1 MNSTGSELEIWLAGG
16 DLFEESLADSAE
28 QWIAGFDADR
38 QVVQLKLGPYKK
50 LFLRPKKFV
59 KRFYHHIH
67 PLTIESWQYRRQLSM
82 FDDFCTVDLALDLR
96 FQATLAYVLKNSE
109 MLPTINQH
117 IKQLYADIIDDVVN
131 LELQTLADGNWIQTG
146 LIDTEKR
153 IALAINQVLMQQ
165 HIQSQALCSLTAS
178 FNEFPSVQLGRDSV
192 YLNVLKKT
200 FELNEE
206 RTRELSRQQRLLEEE
221 EIHEKRLQLEH
232 LRRVSELELQMQA
245 QEAEKQR
252 RLLEDKQEQL
262 SQQLEL
268 EKRLYA
274 EQLRHENELKAMRLE
289 AELLAQETQQVRQRL
304 AESQQLTEQLT
315 HQAELHDKKVLADIR
330 LQQRTQSLWQENSS
344 TNETGSDH
352 AEQ

>member
-1 MNSTGSELEIWLAGG
+1 MNSAGTELEIWLAGG

-50 LFLRPKKFV
+50 LYLRPKKFV

-67 PLTIESWQYRRQLSM
+67 PLTIESWQYQRQLNM
-82 FDDFCTVDLALDLR
+82 FDDFCTVDLVLDLR

-131 LELQTLADGNWIQTG
+131 LELQTLADGNWIHTG
-146 LIDTEKR
+146 LIETEKR
-153 IALAINQVLMQQ
+153 IVLAINQMLMQQ
-165 HIQSQALCSLTAS
+165 QIQSQALCRLAAS
-178 FNEFPSVQLGRDSV
+178 FNEFPTVKLGRDSV

-206 RTRELSRQQRLLEEE
+206 RTREQSRQQRLLEEE

-232 LRRVSELELQMQA
+232 LRRVSELELQVQA

-252 RLLEDKQEQL
+252 RLLEDKQDQL
-262 SQQLEL
+262 IQQLEL

-274 EQLRHENELKAMRLE
+274 EQLRHENALKEMRLE
-289 AELLAQETQQVRQRL
+289 AELLAQDAQQARQRL
-304 AESQQLTEQLT
+304 AESQQLAEQLA
-315 HQAELHDKKVLADIR
+315 HQAVLHDKKVLAEIS
-330 LQQRTQSLWQENSS
+330 LKQRTQTLWQENSS
-344 TNETGSDH
+344 TSETGSDH